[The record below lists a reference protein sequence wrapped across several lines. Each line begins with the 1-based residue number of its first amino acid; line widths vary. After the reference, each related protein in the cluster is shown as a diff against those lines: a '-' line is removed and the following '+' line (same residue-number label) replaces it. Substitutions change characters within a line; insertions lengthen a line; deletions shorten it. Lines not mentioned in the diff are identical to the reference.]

1 MVTEHKVNKNFGTL
15 IQSVFA
21 DGDLDTSTTPE
32 ILAKEREYM
41 ERFRYEYFITNI
53 GAAEYRGAGS
63 SVKKTSTNAQTSGT
77 AYKVYG
83 CGYLMPSGASP
94 TDFDDPDIL
103 VPLET
108 VIVLSN

>member
-1 MVTEHKVNKNFGTL
+1 MIEPIFAASPDFGTA
-15 IQSVFA
+15 V
-21 DGDLDTSTTPE
+21 E
-32 ILAKEREYM
+32 IEREKARM

-53 GAAEYRGAGS
+53 GSAQYRGVGS

-77 AYKVYG
+77 AYKIYG
-83 CGYLMPSGASP
+83 CGYMMPHGAAAD
-94 TDFDDPDIL
+94 DFEDPNIL